1 MKKKAEETKY
11 TLPSIPDELKRATTE
26 REKAYLGYIK
36 ALLEKVQQDFM
47 TGFLHKEEFQ
57 RRQDVANDTGAYL
70 FIDGDGL
77 KKINDE
83 MGHEAGHAAILAIAN
98 GIKQALRARDAS
110 DTQIMR
116 AGGDEFVIF
125 IKNISLSTATIIANR
140 VLDSVRKQKILDFY
154 KGTDAKSKEKLTT
167 WPLSVSI
174 GVGKTR
180 EESDKAMYKAKA
192 NGRGRVEFYTEEKT
206 SSLEVR
212 LIRLAKKL
220 EKSKQVV
227 LSKKVEV
234 FIKIADTYYYHKGHT
249 SPLRH
254 RDLKKSLH
262 RTDGPAVILGE
273 RPDAHKEYWIDGEQ
287 IGSEKFNEIRWS
299 NDLAILAYYKISPN
313 SIERALAEIRMKE
326 LN

>member
-77 KKINDE
+77 KKINDQ
-83 MGHEAGHAAILAIAN
+83 MGHEAGHAAILAIAS
-98 GIKQALRARDAS
+98 GIRQALRAREAS

-125 IKNISLSTATIIANR
+125 IKHISLSTATIIANR
-140 VLDSVRKQKILDFY
+140 VLESISKQKILDFY
-154 KGTDAKSKEKLTT
+154 KGTDAETLEKLKTY
-167 WPLSVSI
+167 PLSASV

-180 EESDKAMYKAKA
+180 EEADKAMYKAKA
-192 NGRGRVEFYTEEKT
+192 NGRGRVEFYTAEVKA
-206 SSLEVR
+206 SLEER
-212 LIRLAKKL
+212 LIRLAEKL
-220 EKSKQVV
+220 EKSKQIR
-227 LSKKVEV
+227 LSKKVEA
-234 FIKIADTYYYHKGHT
+234 FIKIADMIYYYKGYDDAHH
-249 SPLRH
+249 SKQL
-254 RDLKKSLH
+254 DKILH
-262 RTDGPAVILGE
+262 NTDGPALIEGNGTKA
-273 RPDAHKEYWIDGEQ
+273 RIEYWVDGKQ
-287 IGSEKFNEIRWS
+287 INPKTFLNVRWC
-299 NDLAILAYYKISPN
+299 NDKAKLALYLTSKNIIF
-313 SIERALAEIRMKE
+313 RTLAEIRAKE
-326 LN
+326 LL